1 MTMNK
6 PVVLVHGAWHG
17 PWCWE
22 RVTPYL
28 DAANIHWV
36 APDLPSVVEA
46 PSGANQIEDN
56 AVVRDALDGLPG
68 SEQAILLGH
77 SRGGTVITEAGTHDR
92 VGHLVYLAAF
102 LGLENE
108 DTTPYRSDDLTQCL
122 EVHDDGTITVKTEL
136 GKAVFYN
143 EHDERDFKWAAQQLR
158 PQSLKPFDGK
168 SELAW
173 QTKPSTYVACRYD
186 NALPI
191 DGQRK
196 MAARATQS
204 IEWDVDHSPF
214 VYRPELVATLLIG
227 MSVSS

>member
-1 MTMNK
+1 MTR

-17 PWCWE
+17 SWCWD

-28 DAANIHWV
+28 DAADVHWV
-36 APDLPSVVEA
+36 APDLPSVEDA
-46 PSGANQIEDN
+46 AGGANQSEDN
-56 AVVRDALDGLPG
+56 AAVRNALDGLPG
-68 SEQAILLGH
+68 TEKAILLGH

-108 DTTPYRSDDLTQCL
+108 DTMPYRSEGLNKCL
-122 EVHDDGTITVKTEL
+122 EVQADGTVTVKPEL

-143 EHDERDFKWAAQQLR
+143 EHDETDFSWAQKRLR
-158 PQSLKPFDGK
+158 SQSFKPFEGT

-173 QTKPSTYVACRYD
+173 QTKPSTYVVCRHD
-186 NALPI
+186 NALPV

-204 IEWDVDHSPF
+204 IEWDTDHSPF

-227 MSVSS
+227 MSVIS

>member
-1 MTMNK
+1 MNR

-17 PWCWE
+17 AWCWD

-28 DAANIHWV
+28 DAADVHWV
-36 APDLPSVVEA
+36 APDLPSVGDA
-46 PSGANQIEDN
+46 AGGANQSEDN
-56 AVVRDALDGLPG
+56 AVVRDVLDGLPG
-68 SEQAILLGH
+68 TEKAILLGH

-108 DTTPYRSDDLTQCL
+108 DTMPYRSEGLNECL
-122 EVHDDGTITVKTEL
+122 EFQSDGTVTVKPEL

-143 EHDERDFKWAAQQLR
+143 EHDESDFLWAQERLR
-158 PQSLKPFDGK
+158 SQSFKPFEDD

-173 QTKPSTYVACRYD
+173 QKKPSTYVVCRRD
-186 NALPI
+186 NALPVA
-191 DGQRK
+191 GQRK

-204 IEWDVDHSPF
+204 IEWDTDHSPF

-227 MSVSS
+227 MSVIN

>member
-1 MTMNK
+1 MNR

-28 DAANIHWV
+28 DAANIDWV
-36 APDLPSVVEA
+36 APDLPSVA
-46 PSGANQIEDN
+46 SAHTGANQTEDN
-56 AVVRDALDGLPG
+56 LAVREALDDLPG
-68 SEQAILLGH
+68 SEEAILLGH

-92 VGHLVYLAAF
+92 VGHLVYLTAF

-108 DTTPYRSDDLTQCL
+108 DTTPYRSDDLNKCL
-122 EVHDDGTITVKTEL
+122 EIQDDGTVTVKPEL

-143 EHDERDFKWAAQQLR
+143 EHDEQDFSWASRQLR
-158 PQSLKPFDGK
+158 PQSLKPFEDR

-173 QTKPSTYVACRYD
+173 QTKPSTYVVCRYD
-186 NALPI
+186 NALLVA
-191 DGQRK
+191 GQRK

-204 IEWDVDHSPF
+204 IEWDTDHSPF

-227 MSVSS
+227 LSVSE